1 MIRSNKIL
9 EMLKYVNINQSY
21 KKLTTAIN
29 YIEEENIKEELY
41 VCKRCKRCHGIG
53 WLNNNKEPIGL
64 NINYKI
70 CNICNGLGYN

>member
-9 EMLKYVNINQSY
+9 ELFRYVNINQSY
-21 KKLTTAIN
+21 KKLNTAIN
-29 YIEEENIKEELY
+29 YIEEENIKEDLY
-41 VCKRCKRCHGIG
+41 VYKICKKCHGMG